1 MTGGHMESI
10 GIYEAKSRLSELVEK
25 AEAGQEVVITRRGR
39 PVVKLVRAKRQ
50 REEVDSERSA
60 LIDEII
66 TFSKT
71 CRVGRINLRKLI
83 AEGRE

>member
-1 MTGGHMESI
+1 MESI

-25 AEAGQEVVITRRGR
+25 AESGQEVVITRRGR
-39 PVVKLVRAKRQ
+39 PVVKLVRAKRR
-50 REEVDSERSA
+50 REEIDSDRSA

-66 TFSKT
+66 AFSRT
-71 CRVGRINLRKLI
+71 CKAGRVNLRKLI

>member
-1 MTGGHMESI
+1 MESI
-10 GIYEAKSRLSELVEK
+10 GIYEAKSKLSELVEK

-39 PVVKLVRAKRQ
+39 PVVKLVRAKGRKD
-50 REEVDSERSA
+50 EVDSGRSA

-71 CRVGRINLRKLI
+71 CKAGRVNLRKLI
-83 AEGRE
+83 AEGRG

>member
-1 MTGGHMESI
+1 MESI

-25 AEAGQEVVITRRGR
+25 AEAGQEVIITRRGR

-50 REEVDSERSA
+50 KAEVDSERSS

-66 TFSKT
+66 AFSKT
-71 CRVGRINLRKLI
+71 CKVGRVKLRKLI

>member
-1 MTGGHMESI
+1 MESI

-25 AEAGQEVVITRRGR
+25 AEAGREVIITRRGR
-39 PVVKLVRAKRQ
+39 SVVKLVRAKQQ
-50 REEVDSERSA
+50 RKEVGSERSA

-66 TFSKT
+66 AFSKT
-71 CRVGRINLRKLI
+71 CKVGRINLRKII

>member
-1 MTGGHMESI
+1 MESI

-50 REEVDSERSA
+50 KEQVDSERSA

-66 TFSKT
+66 TFSRT
-71 CRVGRINLRKLI
+71 CKVG
-83 AEGRE
+83 ECW

>member
-1 MTGGHMESI
+1 MESI

-25 AEAGQEVVITRRGR
+25 AESGQEVVITRRGR

-50 REEVDSERSA
+50 RDEVEAERSG

-66 TFSKT
+66 AFSKT
-71 CRVGRINLRKLI
+71 CKIGRVNLRKLI